1 MIRKFFALF
10 SVTALA
16 GCSLPVK
23 NINLGSG
30 GLPGDIAIPSSNGVT
45 GYECQDL
52 SVGGRKFEFTLD
64 AGSPTQKSFAES
76 MCSCLRAGS
85 TQADAEKA
93 FKQIDKYGVESW
105 GAKGA
110 LAVVGVGIKRCERA
124 ARQGAVGGEDQQG
137 IRGTRHRDEGG
148 MGTHHREALR
158 AEPASSGGY
167 LLTAAASQQVV

>member
-30 GLPGDIAIPSSNGVT
+30 GLPGDIAVPSGNGVT

-52 SVGGRKFEFTLD
+52 IVNGKKFEFTLD
-64 AGSPTQKSFAES
+64 VGSPTEKAFAEK
-76 MCSCLRAGS
+76 MCSCLRAN
-85 TQADAEKA
+85 DAQTEAEEA
-93 FKQIDKYGVESW
+93 FRQIRVHGIDSW

-110 LAVVGVGIKRCERA
+110 LAMVGAGIKRCA
-124 ARQGAVGGEDQQG
+124 GAVG
-137 IRGTRHRDEGG
+137 
-148 MGTHHREALR
+148 
-158 AEPASSGGY
+158 
-167 LLTAAASQQVV
+167 